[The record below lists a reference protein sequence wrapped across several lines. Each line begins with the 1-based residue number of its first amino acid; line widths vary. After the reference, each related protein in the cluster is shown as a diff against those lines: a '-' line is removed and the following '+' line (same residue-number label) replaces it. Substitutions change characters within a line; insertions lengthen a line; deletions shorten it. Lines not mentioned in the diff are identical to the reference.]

1 MLESMKGVHMNKT
14 YLTRFK
20 FSGVKNIKE
29 EITLHFYKQTI
40 TPQLDSKL
48 AKVKAIYGPNGS
60 GKSAIIHAVSMY
72 RSIAFNRKA
81 LYSDNIISNIKH
93 LMNNE
98 SEKIS
103 FEVEFVIV
111 YKNKINAVYTH
122 QFSIAQSETD
132 EFFIDYERIDI
143 IDFRISKT
151 NKTIIE
157 VIDGVLVTTGIDD
170 EITQFTNNTLKTSS
184 FLSKLV
190 EFYLIKN
197 QDSNGETLKFVLDLM
212 PLIVAI
218 LSIECVF
225 IDEDDHSLYFAHKKL
240 IDNSDTMLRLSDI
253 AESYAKISSMKKLK
267 NQKDDYI
274 RKDDIPLYEKH
285 IDKLTSFLQLFKP
298 TLKSIDLVKRAYEDG
313 YYITKTMNYGYT
325 QIDFEFESAG
335 IKKLSKMFYL
345 IEKMIHS
352 NMILFIDEL
361 DSSINDIYLI
371 KLVDFIQNYG
381 QGQLVFTTHNVS
393 PMKILKNHKYGIDFM
408 TSNGQIVP
416 YTKNGNYSPENLYRE
431 GMIKGLPF
439 NIESYD
445 FLKIF
450 GDNDE

>member
-1 MLESMKGVHMNKT
+1 MKGESNMNNT

-29 EITLHFYKQTI
+29 EVTLQFYKQTI

-72 RSIAFNRKA
+72 RSIAFNRKT
-81 LYSDNIISNIKH
+81 LYSDDFISNIKH
-93 LMNNE
+93 LKNNE
-98 SEKIS
+98 SEKMS
-103 FEVEFVIV
+103 FEVEFMIV
-111 YKNKINAVYTH
+111 YKNKVIAIYTH
-122 QFSIAQSETD
+122 QLSITQSESD
-132 EFFIDYERIDI
+132 EFFIDNERIDFV
-143 IDFRISKT
+143 DLSVSKT
-151 NKTIIE
+151 KSTMIE
-157 VIDGVLVTTGIDD
+157 VKDGVLVTSGVNE
-170 EITQFTNNTLKTSS
+170 EIVKFTYNTLRTSS
-184 FLSKLV
+184 FLSKLI
-190 EFYLIKN
+190 EFYLLKN
-197 QDSNGETLKFVLDLM
+197 DDSNQEMLNLVFQLM
-212 PLIVAI
+212 PLILAV

-240 IDNSDTMLRLSDI
+240 IDSSDIMPRLTDI

-267 NQKDDYI
+267 NQKGDYI
-274 RKDDIPLYEKH
+274 EKDDVPLYEKH
-285 IDKLTSFLQLFKP
+285 VSKLARFLQLFKP

-313 YYITKTMNYGYT
+313 YYVTKTMNYGFT

-335 IKKLSKMFYL
+335 IKKLSKMFDL
-345 IEKMIHS
+345 VEKMMQTNLIV
-352 NMILFIDEL
+352 FIDEL
-361 DSSINDIYLI
+361 DSSINDVYLI

-381 QGQLVFTTHNVS
+381 KGQLIFTTHNAS
-393 PMKILKNHKYGIDFM
+393 PMKILKNHKFSIDFM

>member
-1 MLESMKGVHMNKT
+1 MKGESNMNNT

-29 EITLHFYKQTI
+29 EVTLQFYKQTI

-72 RSIAFNRKA
+72 RSIAFNRKT
-81 LYSDNIISNIKH
+81 LYSDDFISNIKH
-93 LMNNE
+93 LKNNE
-98 SEKIS
+98 SEKMS
-103 FEVEFVIV
+103 FEVEFMIV
-111 YKNKINAVYTH
+111 YKNKVIAIYTH
-122 QFSIAQSETD
+122 QLSIAQSESD
-132 EFFIDYERIDI
+132 EFFIDNERIDFV
-143 IDFRISKT
+143 DLSVSKT
-151 NKTIIE
+151 KSTMIE
-157 VIDGVLVTTGIDD
+157 VKDGVLVTSGVNE
-170 EITQFTNNTLKTSS
+170 EIVKFTYNTLRTSS
-184 FLSKLV
+184 FLSKLI
-190 EFYLIKN
+190 EFYLLKN
-197 QDSNGETLKFVLDLM
+197 DDSNQEMLNLVFQLM
-212 PLIVAI
+212 PLILAV
-218 LSIECVF
+218 LRIECVF

-240 IDNSDTMLRLSDI
+240 IDSSDIMPRLTDI

-267 NQKDDYI
+267 NQKGDYI
-274 RKDDIPLYEKH
+274 EKDDVPLYEKH
-285 IDKLTSFLQLFKP
+285 VSKLARFLQLFKP

-313 YYITKTMNYGYT
+313 YYVTKTMNYGFT
-325 QIDFEFESAG
+325 QIDIEFESAG
-335 IKKLSKMFYL
+335 IKKLSKMFDL
-345 IEKMIHS
+345 VEKMMQTNLIV
-352 NMILFIDEL
+352 FIDEL
-361 DSSINDIYLI
+361 DSSINDVYLI

-408 TSNGQIVP
+408 TINGHIVP
-416 YTKNGNYSPENLYRE
+416 YTKNGNYSPENLYRD

-450 GDNDE
+450 GDSDE